1 MLRYLQITVCDVRQT
16 AVCNVVRFPQSQV
29 SCNLTPILRFRP
41 TGHYGPERP
50 TVHNRYGT
58 GFCSGWLVW
67 KQTSPDWQRDK
78 SRRRSGLVMQYHRV
92 ISDAVTKSSYQ
103 KQLLQWCQERHQRD
117 ALKSRTLS
125 VRCDDST
132 LPRTM
137 RCNAL
142 SASACEAS
150 QASPRSTSVAGSA

>member
-1 MLRYLQITVCDVRQT
+1 MSGK
-16 AVCNVVRFPQSQV
+16 PQYAMSGDFH
-29 SCNLTPILRFRP
+29 NLKFLAISLPSSDSDRL
-41 TGHYGPERP
+41 GHYGPERP